1 MTNMLRPLSLATIAF
16 NMSRKYIS
24 IDCSWLSSLYIFLL
38 RRPSN
43 MCVCVFNFDA
53 ICPNLYYC
61 FIPLLL
67 RNAHKLLLLQLVI
80 ETVIEYIEWIWNE
93 TWDEEEEDRERQH
106 DTFAHIS

>member
-1 MTNMLRPLSLATIAF
+1 MTNMLRPLSLATISF
-16 NMSRKYIS
+16 NMSRNIDWLFVIIVFIHIS
-24 IDCSWLSSLYIFLL
+24 PPSSLKH
-38 RRPSN
+38 
-43 MCVCVFNFDA
+43 VCVFNFDA

-67 RNAHKLLLLQLVI
+67 RNAHKRCVQLVI

-93 TWDEEEEDRERQH
+93 TWDEEEDRERQH